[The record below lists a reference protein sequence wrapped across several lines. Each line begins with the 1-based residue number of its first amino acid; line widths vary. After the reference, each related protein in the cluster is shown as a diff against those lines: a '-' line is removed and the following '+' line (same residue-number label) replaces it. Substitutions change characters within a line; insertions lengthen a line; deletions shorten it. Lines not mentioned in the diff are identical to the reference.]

1 MMINKKIGGVLL
13 AATLLGGC
21 ATPEKPLYNWD
32 GYQKTVYQ
40 YYQQDASSPE
50 EQIASL
56 KEILEKS
63 RAKGQAVP
71 PGLHAH
77 LGMLYVKTGR
87 TELAMAEFSTEK
99 SLFPESAPF
108 MDFLMSKDKGSFK

>member
-1 MMINKKIGGVLL
+1 MAITKKFGGVLL

-21 ATPEKPLYNWD
+21 ATPQKPLYNWD
-32 GYQKTVYQ
+32 GYQTTVYQ
-40 YYQQDASSPE
+40 YYQQGSSSPE
-50 EQIASL
+50 QQIAALTES
-56 KEILEKS
+56 IEKS
-63 RAKGQAVP
+63 KAKGQTVP

-87 TELAMAEFSTEK
+87 TDLAMSEFSTEK

>member
-1 MMINKKIGGVLL
+1 MITKKISGLLL

-21 ATPEKPLYNWD
+21 VAPQKTLYSWD
-32 GYQKTVYQ
+32 GYQTTVYQ
-40 YYQQDASSPE
+40 HYQPGSSSPE
-50 EQIASL
+50 QQIAAL
-56 KEILEKS
+56 KESIEKS
-63 RAKGQAVP
+63 RAKDKAVP

-77 LGMLYVKTGR
+77 LGMLYANTGR
-87 TELAMAEFSTEK
+87 ADQALAEFNTEK